1 MLSEREYKILLKLLK
16 FTQPIRIKDL
26 SREFNVS
33 PRMIKYDLDHIKD
46 WLAKY
51 ELQIFS
57 QTNKGLWI
65 EPDGEKKKIIIK
77 ELLGNESWNRIPDQN
92 FRIKKIVMTML
103 QKDDYTTAASLS
115 EILEVSRNTIL
126 SDMNL
131 VEEFVSP
138 WEIRLER
145 KKRIGYRLFGEELH
159 LRLLIENLILS
170 NMSNYEIYQIMSS
183 ISNKEERNYTI
194 YSVDG
199 TLLSVFRIA
208 EEKLSELYHPS
219 VIKILH
225 QSDILTLLIRITI
238 SVTRLNQEPLPKCC
252 IS

>member
-138 WEIRLER
+138 G
-145 KKRIGYRLFGEELH
+145 KFG
-159 LRLLIENLILS
+159 
-170 NMSNYEIYQIMSS
+170 
-183 ISNKEERNYTI
+183 
-194 YSVDG
+194 
-199 TLLSVFRIA
+199 
-208 EEKLSELYHPS
+208 
-219 VIKILH
+219 
-225 QSDILTLLIRITI
+225 
-238 SVTRLNQEPLPKCC
+238 
-252 IS
+252 